1 MLTIINIV
9 LIVFRHLLFSLRSDR
24 VKEYDLIRIFKDR
37 VDMEKLFDCKLTPDS
52 DLITG
57 IFLLLEVKMSFS

>member
-57 IFLLLEVKMSFS
+57 TFLLLEVKMSFS